1 MHGVRRLVLRV
12 AVRNRYPSMSS
23 AMPASI
29 DIFVQEMIEVVVTG
43 NVMLLA
49 ALRVQADP
57 SASPCTK

>member
-1 MHGVRRLVLRV
+1 
-12 AVRNRYPSMSS
+12 
-23 AMPASI
+23 MPASI